1 MSEGF
6 LLVTPPRV
14 MEQHQERLLIQADQV
29 DQADAQI
36 ATPSAEQVRRADQ
49 VFSAEKK
56 TEDGLTTILGVT
68 TGILVLHDMAI
79 DRFTSHGDEPE
90 IPEPKD
96 EPEEKE

>member
-6 LLVTPPRV
+6 LLVTPPSV
-14 MEQHQERLLIQADQV
+14 VEVHQERMLIQADQV
-29 DQADAQI
+29 DQADAQM
-36 ATPSAEQVRRADQ
+36 ATPGADQIRSADQ
-49 VFSAEKK
+49 VFTAEKK
-56 TEDGLTTILGVT
+56 PDDGLATILGVT

-96 EPEEKE
+96 KPEEKE